1 MIARKQQNYFS
12 NYELVTVWV
21 LWIERALLIVWWS
34 SLSVPQLLDSPLSLL
49 TNRGTMLWDKL
60 CWLLA
65 LLALSSGGLPPPSEP
80 LSAPRIFL
88 SFKGKTLKIMQCLW
102 PSWCSSVFL
111 FRHADLIA
119 TSVSTL
125 WFLGLTAGTDWIQV
139 LASLPFVPSVVNT
152 EFDCVIVW
160 ERLDEGDEE
169 MRCWLSWLF
178 RVREY
183 VFIPSPGCSLFPK
196 QAFFVTS
203 ALFWNQ
209 VRFNTWLSTNSGYTS
224 SMLWM
229 LASAIW
235 DPVCVDLS
243 R

>member
-1 MIARKQQNYFS
+1 
-12 NYELVTVWV
+12 
-21 LWIERALLIVWWS
+21 
-34 SLSVPQLLDSPLSLL
+34 
-49 TNRGTMLWDKL
+49 MLWDKL

-88 SFKGKTLKIMQCLW
+88 SFKGKILKIMQCLW

-125 WFLGLTAGTDWIQV
+125 WFRGLTAGTDWIQV

-160 ERLDEGDEE
+160 ERLDERDEE

-183 VFIPSPGCSLFPK
+183 VFIQSPGCSLFPK